1 MNSEQQHESG
11 SRAQAPGPGPASS
24 DPISRHVVGA
34 RLTTPQ
40 ADPGKP
46 RCLGLTKQGTPCGG
60 TPTSE
65 GRYCPQHNPKFSKEQ
80 RKAWAQRGALALHHK
95 RLVKQRAAVEPQLP
109 PTVALPPVP
118 SPEALDWSDAT
129 KCREYIQDLGAKVA
143 AGEIAT
149 SIAKTL
155 KELVDSAMRIVEVE
169 LDMALAAELIDE
181 EQQPK
186 DSKGRLRPQV
196 VIAP

>member
-1 MNSEQQHESG
+1 MNGEQATGTASG
-11 SRAQAPGPGPASS
+11 DASR
-24 DPISRHVVGA
+24 DPKIGHAVGA
-34 RLTTPQ
+34 RPTAPQ

-46 RCLGLTKQGTPCGG
+46 RCLCLTKQGTPCGG

-80 RKAWAQRGALALHHK
+80 RRAWAQRGALALHHK
-95 RLVKQRAAVEPQLP
+95 RLMKQRAAVAPELP
-109 PTVALPPVP
+109 LTVALPPVP

-181 EQQPK
+181 EPQPK
-186 DSKGRLRPQV
+186 GRQRPQV
-196 VIAP
+196 VLVK